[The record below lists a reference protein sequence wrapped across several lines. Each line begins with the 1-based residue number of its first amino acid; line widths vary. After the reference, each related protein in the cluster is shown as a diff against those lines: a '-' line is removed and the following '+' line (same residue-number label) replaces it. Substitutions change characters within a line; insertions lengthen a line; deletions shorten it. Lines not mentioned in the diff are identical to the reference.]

1 MSPPLTKTR
10 RCVSKRDRRP
20 SRSRVRDLFAYL
32 LNQGVVTWEK
42 ITEDFYSLDEFTA
55 LRFTAAG
62 EPPVAW
68 RIRILPMNR
77 PITFGM
83 KGSN

>member
-1 MSPPLTKTR
+1 MVNPHTDNQESFLF
-10 RCVSKRDRRP
+10 VSNRLSQSVYK
-20 SRSRVRDLFAYL
+20 VRAL
-32 LNQGVVTWEK
+32 LYREVFN
-42 ITEDFYSLDEFTA
+42 SLDEFTA

-62 EPPVAW
+62 VSPAA
-68 RIRILPMNR
+68 RRTRILLMNQ